1 MSFLYGL
8 AFVVGLLILISL
20 NVVKQKA
27 TTELYQ
33 KLHPPKKQQ
42 EEFLKACALYLEY
55 RKDPE
60 THPEPAKDAKRD
72 AAKDI
77 QDQGFLPACLE
88 HLGSPKDQKARLKL
102 FAADRQPAH
111 ITYQAIKTVS
121 LTAFRA
127 CQAQDQLLS
136 GYSQDKRFWNGATFD
151 PDKWALYCSEMDHS
165 FNQMVDRY
173 LNEVQDASPLEVGPK
188 TDQADLS

>member
-8 AFVVGLLILISL
+8 AFVVGLVILISL

-55 RKDPE
+55 QKNSE
-60 THPEPAKDAKRD
+60 EHPEPAEDAKRG
-72 AAKDI
+72 AALDI
-77 QDQGFLPACLE
+77 QSQGFLPACLE

-151 PDKWALYCSEMDHS
+151 PDKWNRYCSEMDHS

-173 LNEVQDASPLEVGPK
+173 LNELPSGASSETGPK
-188 TDQADLS
+188 IV